1 MYTRVIFQISSLI
14 KVGQWPR
21 LRDNVLSHYFT
32 ITNVMSHRTAL
43 SSLVSDAHFWSTMF
57 SPSTKE
63 ENTSYE
69 KIASAKEL
77 RDEDHII
84 LCVLKTLP
92 FFSLF
97 HLYLRLLGLS
107 GSGKTNVSAT
117 SPQWHP
123 NADTQLIICILPV
136 LEQTCRKA
144 GGGQCQEPASL
155 NS

>member
-1 MYTRVIFQISSLI
+1 MCTQELSLI
-14 KVGQWPR
+14 KVGQWSR
-21 LRDNVLSHYFT
+21 LRDGVLSHYFT
-32 ITNVMSHRTAL
+32 IANVVSHRTAL
-43 SSLVSDAHFWSTMF
+43 SSLVFDAQFWSTMF
-57 SPSTKE
+57 SPSTME

-84 LCVLKTLP
+84 LYVLKTLP
-92 FFSLF
+92 LF
-97 HLYLRLLGLS
+97 KLIHLHLRLLGLS

-117 SPQWHP
+117 PPQWHP
-123 NADTQLIICILPV
+123 KADIQLIFCILPV

-144 GGGQCQEPASL
+144 GGGQCQEPTGL